1 VDLRFGSPA
10 AKPRQGTEPQT
21 ANPPSEKTKL
31 SNNMKKQPGHRAY
44 NVSDPELYVQCME
57 AVRAAHRDLEFFN
70 QYGYGV
76 ERLKGFKALCDQ
88 FHGLPDDDELVG
100 DQMICTEKKNQASE
114 KLKTAI
120 RSLMT
125 RVAMKFHDRTGRYR
139 KFGTAKLGDM
149 SDPQLLFCGRRVARV
164 ARQQIDF
171 LADVGMTEQII
182 QRVLDACSEFE
193 NALNIQQDKIHDRDI
208 AVERR
213 MDQGNKLYTELVVLC
228 DIGKDIW
235 AERDRAKYDF
245 YCLYESNNDQK
256 KARKEREKV
265 SGLQG

>member
-1 VDLRFGSPA
+1 MHCVMACFSGHLFNLN
-10 AKPRQGTEPQT
+10 QT
-21 ANPPSEKTKL
+21 KRG
-31 SNNMKKQPGHRAY
+31 MKKQPGHRQY
-44 NVSDPELYVQCME
+44 NVSDADLYVQCME
-57 AVRAAHRDLEFFN
+57 ALRHAHRDLELFT

-76 ERLKGFKALCDQ
+76 DRLKSFKSLCDQ
-88 FHGLPDDDELVG
+88 FRNLPDDDELVG
-100 DQMICTEKKNQASE
+100 EQMITTEKKNQASE
-114 KLKTAI
+114 KIKTAI

-171 LADVGMTEQII
+171 LADVGVNENVI

-193 NALNIQQDKIHDRDI
+193 NAMNIQQDKLHDRDI

-235 AERDRAKYDF
+235 SERDRVKYDQ
-245 YCLYESNNDQK
+245 YCLYESNNEQK
-256 KARKEREKV
+256 KNRK
-265 SGLQG
+265 QQPTT

>member
-1 VDLRFGSPA
+1 
-10 AKPRQGTEPQT
+10 
-21 ANPPSEKTKL
+21 
-31 SNNMKKQPGHRAY
+31 MKKQPGHRLY
-44 NVSDPELYVQCME
+44 NVADAELYVQCCD
-57 AVRAAHRDLEFFN
+57 AIRAAQRDLEFFS
-70 QYGYGV
+70 QYGYKQ
-76 ERLKGFKALCDQ
+76 ERIKAFMAQCEK
-88 FHGLPDDDELVG
+88 FHQLPDDDELVG

-120 RSLMT
+120 RSVMT

-171 LADVGMTEQII
+171 LADVGLNENII
-182 QRVLDACSEFE
+182 TRVTDACSEFE

-208 AVERR
+208 SVERR
-213 MDQGNKLYTELVVLC
+213 IDQGNILYEELIVLA

-245 YCLYESNNDQK
+245 YCLYDSNNEQK
-256 KARKEREKV
+256 KARKAKMSSEN
-265 SGLQG
+265 

>member
-1 VDLRFGSPA
+1 
-10 AKPRQGTEPQT
+10 
-21 ANPPSEKTKL
+21 
-31 SNNMKKQPGHRAY
+31 MKKQPGHRMY
-44 NVSDPELYVQCME
+44 NVSDAALYVQCME
-57 AVRAAHRDLEFFN
+57 VLRNATRESEYFA
-70 QYGYGV
+70 QYGYSV
-76 ERLKGFKALCDQ
+76 ERMKGFAAMCEK
-88 FHGLPDDDELVG
+88 FHQLPDDDELVG

-120 RSLMT
+120 RSVMT
-125 RVAMKFHDRTGRYR
+125 RVAMKYHDKTGRYR

-171 LADVGMTEQII
+171 LADVGLNENTIT
-182 QRVLDACSEFE
+182 RVTDACSEFE

-213 MDQGNKLYTELVVLC
+213 VEQGNKIYEELVMVC

-235 AERDRAKYDF
+235 VERDRSRYDF
-245 YCLYESNNDQK
+245 YCLYDSNNDQK
-256 KARKEREKV
+256 KARKAKMHPQE
-265 SGLQG
+265 